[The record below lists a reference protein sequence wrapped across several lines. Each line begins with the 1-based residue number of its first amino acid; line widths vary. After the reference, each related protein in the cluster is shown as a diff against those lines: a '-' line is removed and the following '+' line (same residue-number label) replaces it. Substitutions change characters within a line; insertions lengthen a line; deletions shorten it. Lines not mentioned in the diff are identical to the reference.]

1 MHTLK
6 FKSQLTFVSFA
17 AINHLNRNLRK
28 QKITSTSS
36 KGHGLRFVIGEFL
49 YILWFCCLLLVI
61 VIIIASAKNTIIT
74 SSLLKFRIQVLLK
87 SAVRFKPSSGLNFLP
102 KLPDQSLVSKWFQGK
117 WSHLLFQFWIKE
129 VGYNP
134 GRG

>member
-102 KLPDQSLVSKWFQGK
+102 KLPDQSLVSK
-117 WSHLLFQFWIKE
+117 
-129 VGYNP
+129 
-134 GRG
+134 